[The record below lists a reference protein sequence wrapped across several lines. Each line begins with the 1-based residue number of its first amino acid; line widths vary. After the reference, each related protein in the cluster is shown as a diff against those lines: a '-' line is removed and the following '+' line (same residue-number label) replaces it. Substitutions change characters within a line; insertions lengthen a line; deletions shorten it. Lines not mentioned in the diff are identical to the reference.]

1 MSCLVY
7 LTLFARLRVLYN
19 LTLCLFFRRA
29 WLPVPFVHAE
39 ALEAVQETGDEMAA
53 SVVEVAGRAH
63 PGAVCWMVFVVVSSG
78 FRRMVWDGGLW
89 WL

>member
-1 MSCLVY
+1 M
-7 LTLFARLRVLYN
+7 
-19 LTLCLFFRRA
+19 
-29 WLPVPFVHAE
+29 PVPFVHAE